1 MEVRMGLTRSV
12 RRAATGLAAAGLIAG
27 MVLMAPSAALAAPA
41 ASDTQ
46 LAYATVDLENSA
58 QVAGTAW
65 STDPVSRKVVVTVDS
80 TVTGAKL
87 QQVMAVAKR
96 NSTAVTVERI
106 SGTLTPLVS
115 GGDAIYNA
123 GGRCSLGFNVRS
135 GNTFY
140 LLTAGH
146 CTNLGGN
153 WYTNSSR
160 TTLIGP
166 TANSSFPGNDY
177 GRVRYSNTSLTH
189 PGTVQ
194 AGSRTLT
201 VTSAANPS
209 VGQAACRDG
218 STTGTQCGQVTGLN
232 ATVNY
237 GGGNIVRGL
246 IRTNICAD
254 RGDSGGSF
262 YSNPGSGSSVT
273 AYGLTSGG
281 NLDCGGSPVT
291 FFQPVVEAMQ
301 AYGVSLV

>member
-1 MEVRMGLTRSV
+1 
-12 RRAATGLAAAGLIAG
+12 
-27 MVLMAPSAALAAPA
+27 MVLMSPSAALASPG
-41 ASDTQ
+41 ASDAQ
-46 LAYATVDLENSA
+46 LAYATVDLESSA
-58 QVAGTAW
+58 QVPGTAW
-65 STDPVSRKVVVTVDS
+65 STDPVSRKVVLTVDS

-87 QQVMAVAKR
+87 QQVIAVAKR
-96 NSTAVTVERI
+96 NSKAVTIERI
-106 SGTLTPLVS
+106 SGTLEPFVS
-115 GGDAIYNA
+115 GGDAIYNSA
-123 GGRCSLGFNVRS
+123 GSRCSLGFNVRS
-135 GNTFY
+135 GSTFSF
-140 LLTAGH
+140 LTAGH
-146 CTNLGGN
+146 CTASGGN

-166 TANSSFPGNDY
+166 VAGSSFPGNDY
-177 GRVRYSNTSLTH
+177 GIVRYSNTSLSH

-201 VTSAANPS
+201 VTGAANPA
-209 VGQAACRDG
+209 VNAAACRDG

-237 GGGNIVRGL
+237 AQGTVRGL

-262 YSNPGSGSSVT
+262 YSNPGSGSTVT

-281 NLDCGGSPVT
+281 NLQCGGSPIT
-291 FFQPVVEAMQ
+291 YFQPVLEAMQ